1 MFGMSNFLKLPRDSW
16 PVFLFFSNDEVFL
29 LNGPYPLT
37 CVPRRLCCW
46 TTCGRGNR
54 PIQLRNDWL
63 LVCHLWHAAWSR
75 HVIGF
80 VWVREGAYSGF
91 VHATE
96 HYCSLCA
103 FLMNLHLPSR
113 TYQKFYLSILLLLR
127 NMYRHCF
134 ITHAYFDL
142 LYPLIDRYQGT
153 RQWYRGP
160 CGWRR
165 WERTWT
171 VATVWWE
178 SSSQTC
184 GSSSRTVPS
193 TTGLVCELR
202 VGKVFLNSFSQYPS
216 CMPN

>member
-29 LNGPYPLT
+29 LNGTYPLT

-63 LVCHLWHAAWSR
+63 LVCHLWHAAWSG

-113 TYQKFYLSILLLLR
+113 TSQNFYLSILLLFKEYKSPLFYHPCLLWLIIPFDWQVPR
-127 NMYRHCF
+127 YSSVVPRPMWLEKVRENLDGRYRLVGEF
-134 ITHAYFDL
+134 ISDVR
-142 LYPLIDRYQGT
+142 LIFKNCAIYN
-153 RQWYRGP
+153 
-160 CGWRR
+160 
-165 WERTWT
+165 
-171 VATVWWE
+171 
-178 SSSQTC
+178 
-184 GSSSRTVPS
+184 
-193 TTGLVCELR
+193 R
-202 VGKVFLNSFSQYPS
+202 VSMWG
-216 CMPN
+216 